1 MRKVRLKLLVVGP
14 LLLGMAQASAEQTL
28 YRWVDDE
35 GVVHYSDH
43 VPQVHSSRDH
53 EVLNGQ
59 GVAIRHVE
67 GAATEEELAERARV
81 AARQEAEAEAVLARV
96 RNDKVL
102 LDTYLSVEE
111 IESLRDRRLGLLG
124 SQLNATE
131 LYLENLI
138 ERFGELQLTAKN
150 FKPYSENPD
159 ARPVPQYLELDLTR
173 TEDAIKLYEETLVRA
188 RDQQETLTEAFARDI
203 RRFQELTGS

>member
-1 MRKVRLKLLVVGP
+1 MRTIRLKLLVVGP
-14 LLLGMAQASAEQTL
+14 LLLGMALASAQATL
-28 YRWVDDE
+28 DRWVDDE

-43 VPQVHSSRDH
+43 VPQIDSRRDH

-59 GVAIRHVE
+59 GVAVRRVE
-67 GAATEEELAERARV
+67 GAATEEELAERARI
-81 AARQEAEAEAVLARV
+81 AAVQEAEAEAALALAR
-96 RNDKVL
+96 RDKVL
-102 LDTYLSVEE
+102 LDTYLSVAE

-138 ERFGELQLTAKN
+138 KRLDELQLTANN

-159 ARPVPQYLELDLTR
+159 ARPVPQYLELDMAR
-173 TEDAIKLYEETLVRA
+173 TADSIEIYEETLLRA
-188 RDQQETLTEAFARDI
+188 RDQQETLAEAFDRDI
-203 RRFQELTGS
+203 QRFQELAGS

>member
-14 LLLGMAQASAEQTL
+14 LLLGMVQASAQQIL

-35 GVVHYSDH
+35 GIVHYSDH
-43 VPQVHSSRDH
+43 VPQVYSSQDLD
-53 EVLNGQ
+53 VLNGQ
-59 GVAIRHVE
+59 GVAVRHVE
-67 GAATEEELAERARV
+67 GAATEEELAVRARL
-81 AARQEAEAEAVLARV
+81 AALGEAEAVAALEQARS
-96 RNDKVL
+96 DKVL
-102 LDTYLSVEE
+102 LDTYLSVED
-111 IESLRDRRLGLLG
+111 IKRLRDRRLGLLG

-138 ERFGELQLTAKN
+138 ERLGELQLTAKN
-150 FKPYSENPD
+150 FKPYSEDPD

-188 RDQQETLTEAFARDI
+188 RDQQDTLTEAFARDI

>member
-35 GVVHYSDH
+35 GIVHYSDH
-43 VPQVHSSRDH
+43 VPQVYSSQDLD
-53 EVLNGQ
+53 VLNSQ
-59 GVAIRHVE
+59 GVAVRHVE
-67 GAATEEELAERARV
+67 GAATEEELAARARL
-81 AARQEAEAEAVLARV
+81 AALGEAEAVAALEQA

-102 LDTYLSVEE
+102 LDTYLS
-111 IESLRDRRLGLLG
+111 IEDIERLRDRRLGLLG

-138 ERFGELQLTAKN
+138 KRLSELQLTAQN
-150 FKPYSENPD
+150 FRPYSDNPD
-159 ARPVPQYLELDLTR
+159 ARPVPQYLELDMTR
-173 TEDAIKLYEETLVRA
+173 TADAIKVYEETLGRS
-188 RDQQETLTEAFARDI
+188 RDQHETLTEAFARDI
-203 RRFQELTGS
+203 QRFQELTGS